1 MKVIELRNYSAETDF
16 LQEQKQM
23 RALARKLQ
31 TGRQPAGARSFKL
44 RGRGHGEP
52 GRKAAGGSETSRKA
66 GGGGGGARKLQ
77 RHVLDRKRKR
87 EQQERKRLRYCYQG

>member
-1 MKVIELRNYSAETDF
+1 MIELRNYSAENDF

-31 TGRQPAGARSFKL
+31 ASGSRSFKPMSRSQL
-44 RGRGHGEP
+44 RGRGDS
-52 GRKAAGGSETSRKA
+52 GRKAGGDESGRKA
-66 GGGGGGARKLQ
+66 GGGGGARKLQ

-87 EQQERKRLRYCYQG
+87 EQQERKRLRYC